1 MSNKTQEC
9 FREMYKIKAQDC
21 ICVFFKNIKTKVPI
35 NTGIKILITQ
45 IVKVEAITI
54 EGLML

>member
-1 MSNKTQEC
+1 MNNKTKEC
-9 FREMYKIKAQDC
+9 SREMYKIKVQDR
-21 ICVFFKNIKTKVPI
+21 ICVLFKNIKTKVPI

-45 IVKVEAITI
+45 IVKVEAITN